1 MKSQD
6 RKRTAA
12 QSSAY
17 GEDDGLANTK
27 IAQLRAISATY
38 VKKRS
43 RNYWLGSP
51 FVAPARSVRLVLVG
65 PLCGGAGFVLQGGRA
80 ANSATLG
87 LHETPAPPHQR
98 PPLSPPP
105 LVLPICVF
113 RDLSLL
119 W

>member
-43 RNYWLGSP
+43 RNYWLASP

-65 PLCGGAGFVLQGGRA
+65 PLCGGGCGFLATRTQRVICPRR
-80 ANSATLG
+80 ATLTLPG
-87 LHETPAPPHQR
+87 PAT
-98 PPLSPPP
+98 S
-105 LVLPICVF
+105 
-113 RDLSLL
+113 S
-119 W
+119 